1 MWPDCRSRTHTAHEI
16 VTVHVSPADPL
27 AYLIASFCLI
37 LAAVIAIYLSARRA
51 TKIDPAVTLRT
62 E

>member
-1 MWPDCRSRTHTAHEI
+1 
-16 VTVHVSPADPL
+16 VSPADPL
-27 AYLIASFCLI
+27 TYLIASFCLI

-51 TKIDPAVTLRT
+51 TKIDPAVTSRT